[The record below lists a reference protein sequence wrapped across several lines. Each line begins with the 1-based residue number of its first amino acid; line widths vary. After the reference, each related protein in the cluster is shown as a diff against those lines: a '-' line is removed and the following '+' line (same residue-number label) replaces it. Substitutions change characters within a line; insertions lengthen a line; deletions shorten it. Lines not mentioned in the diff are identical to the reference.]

1 MEKNINEPRRCG
13 YLFNFTSRII
23 FLLIVVLFL
32 SNYAGNYDAT
42 DIPLEGSCS
51 DDTVKSKD
59 FFDACSY
66 GNEEKVKEF
75 LEEDPG
81 WATSATED
89 GETCLHLTAI
99 SDSLEVTKMVVEG
112 GADVNRRTSH
122 EKGLRMTPLSWHVYS
137 QNPNIVTYLLDSGAL
152 VNLDFDDVRPTVRRK
167 VTALDIASA
176 LLESSNNK
184 ENGDSK
190 DNDAEAIYDILIVRG
205 GKMFEDLEIT

>member
-81 WATSATED
+81 
-89 GETCLHLTAI
+89 
-99 SDSLEVTKMVVEG
+99 
-112 GADVNRRTSH
+112 
-122 EKGLRMTPLSWHVYS
+122 
-137 QNPNIVTYLLDSGAL
+137 
-152 VNLDFDDVRPTVRRK
+152 
-167 VTALDIASA
+167 
-176 LLESSNNK
+176 K
-184 ENGDSK
+184 E
-190 DNDAEAIYDILIVRG
+190 
-205 GKMFEDLEIT
+205 